1 MMDSL
6 IYAIIYTELTVTK
19 RQVMNKQIFK
29 GKWNEVKGK
38 LKQKWGKLTDDDL
51 AIIEGKQEEI
61 YGLLQK
67 HYGYAKEEVDKHLD
81 SDFK

>member
-1 MMDSL
+1 MN
-6 IYAIIYTELTVTK
+6 TE
-19 RQVMNKQIFK
+19 IFK

-51 AIIEGKQEEI
+51 TVIEGKHEEI

-67 HYGYAKEEVDKHLD
+67 YYGYTKDQINKHID
-81 SDFK
+81 SEFK